1 MKFDGKVK
9 DFMMDLPYDVA
20 GSILYALGVYTFAK
34 SSNFAPGGISGL
46 ALIFNYLWNLPIG
59 TMSLVLNIPVVIVS
73 YRVLG
78 KWFLFKTMAISTL
91 FLDVVFPLFPMY
103 TGNPFL
109 AAVFSGVTMGA
120 GLALIYMRGSS
131 TGGTDFLIVAAKKLF
146 PHFSM
151 GQITMLA
158 DGAIIVLGW
167 PVYGNMDAVLYGV
180 VSAFAASVVV
190 DKIMYGAGAGK
201 LAIII
206 TTEAKRISQ
215 HIDETVGRGSTL
227 IEAIGAYS
235 DAPRELILCACSKS
249 EIYKVQN
256 AAHEIDPDAFVMITE
271 ANEVFGEGFKNPGQT
286 V

>member
-78 KWFLFKTMAISTL
+78 KWFLFKSLKTMAISTL

-215 HIDETVGRGSTL
+215 RIDETVDRGSTL
-227 IEAIGAYS
+227 IEATGAYS

-249 EIYKVQN
+249 EIYKV
-256 AAHEIDPDAFVMITE
+256 
-271 ANEVFGEGFKNPGQT
+271 
-286 V
+286 